1 VIEPPADTVAAIGSD
16 FVGYRIDELIGR
28 GGMGVVYRAF
38 DRRLKRTVA
47 LKLVAPSLAR
57 DERFRARFARESEL
71 AMSLEHPNVVPIY
84 DAGDVDGSVY
94 LAMRLVDGTDLRSL
108 LRSDGALEP
117 PRAAAICAQIASALD
132 AAHARGLVHRDVKPS
147 NVLLD
152 SAEHVY
158 LADFGL
164 TRRHAD
170 QAAEG
175 VDDRSLGTPAY
186 LAPEQLEGDPVDGRA
201 DVYSLAC
208 LLYECLTG
216 EAVFP
221 RSSRLAVAWA
231 HLEEEPPRPSRR
243 RPELPEAIDAVIARG
258 MAKDPDERYPT
269 CGELAA
275 RAEEALGLRRAGLS
289 ARRSA
294 LLAAAAVGVLAAAG
308 ATVAV
313 LALGRSGD
321 AARAAP
327 ALYAP
332 ANSLARIDPATNKV
346 VAVYRVGR
354 DPVVTAG
361 SDYTAWVYSRGDGTI
376 SQVDAVTNRTVTTTR
391 VPLPAECCGLSTGP
405 VLTAGEFGGAWFV
418 AGGVSGRRPVLIHLP
433 VGRKG
438 KRTYPLGLT
447 PTGVAAGG
455 GAVWVVGHDR
465 HAGKVL
471 RVDRASGRAKV
482 LVRFPSSARVDS
494 IAYGYGALWVVS
506 SATAT
511 LYRIEPGPAR
521 VTRLHLA
528 DSRATR
534 AEILPRGG
542 DVWVRVAG
550 GGGTIYRIMPSPLH
564 VFATE
569 VDGPPSQEE
578 YIGELGSLWWYDSPD
593 GEVSRQEVA
602 DGAIVRVRV
611 TERAAAAG
619 GPCLTSMT
627 TVSGSIWVAVA
638 PSHASACPR

>member
-1 VIEPPADTVAAIGSD
+1 MTEPPADTVMAIGSD

-47 LKLVAPSLAR
+47 LKLVAPALAR

-84 DAGDVDGSVY
+84 DAGDVDGTLY

-108 LRSDGALEP
+108 LRSDGALDP
-117 PRAAAICAQIASALD
+117 LRAAAICAQVASALD

-152 SAEHVY
+152 SSQHVY

-170 QAAEG
+170 QAAQG

-186 LAPEQLEGDPVDGRA
+186 LAPEQLDGNPVDGRS
-201 DVYSLAC
+201 DVYSLGC

-243 RPELPEAIDAVIARG
+243 RPELPEAIDSVIARA

-275 RAEEALGLRRAGLS
+275 GAEEALGFRRAGRS

-294 LLAAAAVGVLAAAG
+294 LLAAAAVGVFAVAG
-308 ATVAV
+308 AAVAV
-313 LALGRSGD
+313 LALDRSGD

-332 ANSLARIDPATNKV
+332 ANSLARIDPATNTV

-354 DPVVTAG
+354 NPVVTAG
-361 SDYTAWVYSRGDGTI
+361 SDYTEWVYSRGAGTI
-376 SQVDAVTNRTVTTTR
+376 SQVDAVRNRIVATTP
-391 VPLPAECCGLSTGP
+391 VPLPAQCCGLSTGP
-405 VLTAGEFGGAWFV
+405 VLTADEFGGAWFV
-418 AGGVSGRRPVLIHLP
+418 AGGVAGHRPVLIHVP
-433 VGRKG
+433 VGRKS
-438 KRTYPLGLT
+438 KRAYPLKLT

-465 HAGKVL
+465 HAGEVL
-471 RVDRASGRAKV
+471 RFARASGRVKV

-521 VTRLHLA
+521 VTHLHLA

-550 GGGTIYRIMPSPLH
+550 GGGTTYRITPSPLR
-564 VFATE
+564 VRGTE
-569 VDGPPSQEE
+569 IDGPPGREE
-578 YIGELGSLWWYDSPD
+578 NIGELGSLWWYDSPT

-602 DGAIVRVRV
+602 NGRVLHIRV
-611 TERAAAAG
+611 TEHAPNAG
-619 GPCLTSMT
+619 GPCLSSMAS
-627 TVSGSIWVAVA
+627 VSGSVWVAVA
-638 PSHASACPR
+638 PSHASVCRR